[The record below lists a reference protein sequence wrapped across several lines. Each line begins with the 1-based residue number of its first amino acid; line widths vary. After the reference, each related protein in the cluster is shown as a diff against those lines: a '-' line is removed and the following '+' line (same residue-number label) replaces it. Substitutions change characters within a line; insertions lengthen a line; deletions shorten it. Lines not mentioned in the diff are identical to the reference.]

1 MRTMQTFLNLTEFG
15 MDIQRAIE
23 EPRWTTRSFPASPF
37 PHTMYPAD
45 LGVESRIPASVR
57 QALLRKQH
65 KIRVHPAWS
74 LGSNAAIVFDALT
87 GVFHVGAD
95 PRANAYAAAW

>member
-1 MRTMQTFLNLTEFG
+1 MQTFLNLTEFG

-45 LGVESRIPASVR
+45 LGVESRIPGSVR

-65 KIRVHPAWS
+65 KIRVHSAWS
-74 LGSNAAIVFDALT
+74 LGSNAVIVFDART

-95 PRANAYAAAW
+95 PRANAYATAW